1 MDRRVGGT
9 LDGMWTGKFG
19 RRGRWAVPGGA
30 LLATG
35 AIIGGLQLPLAQA
48 AAPLPAKTPAQLISW
63 VVSDWQRPAER
74 ALSGTIVESA
84 SLGIPRLPGMQN
96 ERSLLSLLAGD
107 HTINVWVAGP
117 DRFRAEYPGRM
128 SETDIYAEGDTAWL
142 WDSAA
147 NTATELSGGPGAGR
161 TAYQPPSGSDGAE
174 PQIPTPEQ
182 IASDILSAV
191 GPTTVVSTNP
201 DVVVAGRSAYELVLA
216 PKSAQSTIGSVRIDV
231 DGQNAVPLRV
241 QIYARGADS
250 PTFST
255 GFTSVTFA
263 KPSTAD
269 ITFTPPPGAHIT
281 KPGKPGSGTKTPGTG
296 DVGQT
301 GSGWLTVV
309 KFPASWLNDVTHT
322 PGSTAPVALD
332 GGVGEQS
339 FALHA
344 ALAAARPVHGAW
356 GSGKLLHTSLFNV
369 LISDN
374 GSVYAGAVVPDLL
387 YAAAGQ

>member
-1 MDRRVGGT
+1 M
-9 LDGMWTGKFG
+9 
-19 RRGRWAVPGGA
+19 PGGA

-48 AAPLPAKTPAQLISW
+48 AAPLPAKTPAQLIAW
-63 VVSDWQRPAER
+63 VIKDWQQPAQR

-84 SLGIPRLPGMQN
+84 SLGIPRLPGLQN
-96 ERSLLSLLAGD
+96 VRSWLSLLSGD
-107 HTINVWVAGP
+107 HTINVWIAGP
-117 DRFRAEYPGRM
+117 GRFRVEYPGPM

-147 NTATELSGGPGAGR
+147 NTATQLGAGSVPDP
-161 TAYQPPSGSDGAE
+161 ASAAAQSGSSAYSSSLTITPDGVPSA
-174 PQIPTPEQ
+174 PTPEQ
-182 IASDILSAV
+182 IAQDILSAV
-191 GPTTVVSTNP
+191 GPTTVVSTDP
-201 DVVVAGRSAYELVLA
+201 DIVVAGRSAYELVLA
-216 PKSAQSTIGSVRIDV
+216 PKSSQSTIGSVRIDV

-241 QIYARGADS
+241 QIFARGADS
-250 PTFST
+250 PAFTT

-263 KPSTAD
+263 PPSPAD

-281 KPGKPGSGTKTPGTG
+281 RHGTPGPGSRVPGTRPG
-296 DVGQT
+296 DFGTT

-309 KFPASWLNDVTHT
+309 KFPASVLNAATAKS
-322 PGSTAPVALD
+322 GSTAPVALD
-332 GGVGEQS
+332 GGAGEQS

-374 GSVYAGAVVPDLL
+374 GWVYAGAVVPDLL

>member
-1 MDRRVGGT
+1 M
-9 LDGMWTGKFG
+9 
-19 RRGRWAVPGGA
+19 PGGA

-48 AAPLPAKTPAQLISW
+48 AAPLPAKTPAQLIAW
-63 VVSDWQRPAER
+63 VIKDWQRPSVP

-84 SLGIPRLPGMQN
+84 SLGIPRLPGLQN
-96 ERSLLSLLAGD
+96 DRSWLSLLSGD
-107 HTINVWVAGP
+107 HTINVWIAGP
-117 DRFRAEYPGRM
+117 GRFRAEYPGPM

-147 NTATELSGGPGAGR
+147 NTATQFTADRGTGPG
-161 TAYQPPSGSDGAE
+161 GAA
-174 PQIPTPEQ
+174 PLVATPEQ
-182 IASDILSAV
+182 IARDILSAV
-191 GPTTVVSTNP
+191 GPTTVVSTDP
-201 DVVVAGRSAYELVLA
+201 DIVVAGRSAYELVLA
-216 PKSAQSTIGSVRIDV
+216 PKSSQSTIGSVRIDV

-241 QIYARGADS
+241 QIFARGADS
-250 PTFST
+250 PKFTT

-263 KPSTAD
+263 MPSPAD

-281 KPGKPGSGTKTPGTG
+281 RHDKPGSGTVTPGTAPG
-296 DVGQT
+296 DFGAT

-309 KFPASWLNDVTHT
+309 KFSASLLNEATGKS
-322 PGSTAPVALD
+322 GSTAPIALD
-332 GGVGEQS
+332 GGAGEQS

-356 GSGKLLHTSLFNV
+356 GSGRLLHTSLFNV

-374 GSVYAGAVVPDLL
+374 GWVYAGAVVPDLL